1 MPTSIVINFDLS
13 GNFFIGFGDLW
24 KFLKLTLVKNV
35 KWNPN
40 LFTKLTSSGVS
51 PSDSYWFFDS
61 GLRTNCS
68 NFQKKYIWQ
77 RLYHHY
83 MGVSENSGTP
93 KSSML
98 IGFSIINHP
107 FWGTPIFGNTHIC
120 FVNKL
125 CNPPTMLK
133 VGHRLRNP
141 PHPNRRVARVCPVAK
156 PRTAASHLATQIHFA
171 WARRISWVFQEFL
184 VGPFVDFCVLGEWKT
199 KKQQKDI
206 VDGSEILHHLGWC

>member
-1 MPTSIVINFDLS
+1 MCL
-13 GNFFIGFGDLW
+13 
-24 KFLKLTLVKNV
+24 
-35 KWNPN
+35 
-40 LFTKLTSSGVS
+40 
-51 PSDSYWFFDS
+51 Y
-61 GLRTNCS
+61 
-68 NFQKKYIWQ
+68 KYIYIYCPNKTLTILS
-77 RLYHHY
+77 RVFFESPIKLELSSAKKDHTNFKYKLEFYHFIHIW
-83 MGVSENSGTP
+83 MFPKITGTP

-141 PHPNRRVARVCPVAK
+141 PHPNRCVARVCPVAK

-184 VGPFVDFCVLGEWKT
+184 VGPFVDFCVLGE
-199 KKQQKDI
+199 
-206 VDGSEILHHLGWC
+206 